1 MAIEGGSDCFC
12 FRLSYRPD
20 VLKQRCPPR
29 EIRWLRGTQ
38 RSLTQRPGLEG
49 HKRAR
54 DDARHGTSGF
64 IRWAAPLHS
73 IDVGQRSRGW
83 TDKAIISLVHLYVL
97 ITQFTIAGRARLLI
111 KVTLI
116 SDYLNSINLI
126 FDAIRRAQNPGP
138 LSLYE
143 CY

>member
-1 MAIEGGSDCFC
+1 M
-12 FRLSYRPD
+12 
-20 VLKQRCPPR
+20 
-29 EIRWLRGTQ
+29 
-38 RSLTQRPGLEG
+38 RSAGLGG
-49 HKRAR
+49 HKDPLLSVQVSRATR
-54 DDARHGTSGF
+54 ELETTLGMAHRVSSAGRRHC
-64 IRWAAPLHS
+64 IPLML
-73 IDVGQRSRGW
+73 DKEAGAW